1 MRAWNQP
8 WKKSRNRLETRER
21 IELSAGPGN
30 ETGRDRDSWPS
41 EAGILVLVSD
51 RPRSRPYKK
60 PRHAANATATAPTAR
75 YNTITRNRPLFRP
88 SHGCSIRPTPDDRA
102 IERRGRLAP
111 KASSKKQQRENRW
124 PIGQKSC
131 TKNQFCKT
139 APATSLSEL
148 EHDRRRFRRPSATA
162 STPEGKREGP
172 TGFVHVRLLG
182 ILTFS
187 PFFFRPP
194 PRHSFIRRGHF
205 SDIFPGTPM

>member
-8 WKKSRNRLETRER
+8 WKKSRNRFETRER

-88 SHGCSIRPTPDDRA
+88 SHGCSIRPTIEQSNAGGGSPRRRA
-102 IERRGRLAP
+102 RKSSNGRTAGPLARNLARKTSFAKLHRQP
-111 KASSKKQQRENRW
+111 RYLNSSTTGDGFVVPPRPHPRQRERERDQ
-124 PIGQKSC
+124 PVS
-131 TKNQFCKT
+131 FMY
-139 APATSLSEL
+139 ASLV
-148 EHDRRRFRRPSATA
+148 F
-162 STPEGKREGP
+162 
-172 TGFVHVRLLG
+172 
-182 ILTFS
+182 
-187 PFFFRPP
+187 
-194 PRHSFIRRGHF
+194 
-205 SDIFPGTPM
+205 